1 MKQPLNLPPP
11 PIGDTP
17 TLPGEM
23 CDFDDFEIENDETI
37 TKISVPYVA
46 VVEEDCPF

>member
-23 CDFDDFEIENDETI
+23 CDFDDYKEHDDNVSE
-37 TKISVPYVA
+37 KPISIPYV
-46 VVEEDCPF
+46 VEDCPF